1 MSSIRSKP
9 QEQTTTPS
17 DGETRLI
24 SAADSEARAR
34 GFMSGPPSGYFLLV
48 PPQQAEDAVSI
59 GTVMRILA
67 DSWKTLVLTSLACAI
82 VTAGIL
88 LTMRN
93 VYRGIALIAPVV
105 PERMGALGS
114 LSTEIGG
121 IAALAGVDVT
131 ANTGPKAE
139 AFAALNSPGFTR
151 DFITSQNLM
160 PILFADRWDPATHNW
175 RKGKKPPTLEAA
187 AKMFMTTVRTI
198 TQDRKTGLIKV
209 TVEWYS
215 PELAAAWANG
225 MVDIVNDRLRAIA
238 IRDADLSIE
247 YLNKELAKTNVVEV
261 QHAIYQVMED
271 QVQRAML
278 ANVQREYAFR
288 VIDRA
293 VPPVQKA
300 GPLRG
305 ILTIVGAGVGLFLGI
320 IIVFVRRALRHRSP
334 VGSQVDTRTQ
344 PT

>member
-1 MSSIRSKP
+1 LRIRSEP
-9 QEQTTTPS
+9 QDHALTAAQGEQRAT
-17 DGETRLI
+17 
-24 SAADSEARAR
+24 SAPDSEGGVRSV
-34 GFMSGPPSGYFLLV
+34 MTGPPSGYFLLV

-67 DSWKTLVLTSLACAI
+67 DSWKTLAVSSFAVAI
-82 VTAGIL
+82 VTAAIL
-88 LTMRN
+88 LAMPN
-93 VYRGIALIAPVV
+93 FYRGIVLISPVV
-105 PERMGALGS
+105 PEKPGEMGNIS
-114 LSTEIGG
+114 SEIGG

-139 AFAALNSPGFTR
+139 AFATLNSLGFTR

-160 PILFADRWDPATHNW
+160 PILFADLWDPATHNW
-175 RKGKKPPTLEAA
+175 RKDKKPPTLEAA
-187 AKMFMTTVRTI
+187 AKMFMSKVRSV

-215 PELAAAWANG
+215 PELAAAWANR
-225 MVDIVNDRLRAIA
+225 MVEMVNDRLRGVA

-247 YLNKELAKTNVVEV
+247 YLKKELAKSNVVEM
-261 QHAIYQVMED
+261 QHSIYQVMED
-271 QVQRAML
+271 QVERAML
-278 ANVQREYAFR
+278 ANVQREYAFK
-288 VIDRA
+288 VIDAA

-305 ILTIVGAGVGLFLGI
+305 ILTLVGAGVGLFLGI
-320 IIVFVRRALRHRSP
+320 IIVFVRRAARQRSPTRSP
-334 VGSQVDTRTQ
+334 VDTRSQ

>member
-1 MSSIRSKP
+1 MTRIRSEP
-9 QEQTTTPS
+9 QNHALTEAE
-17 DGETRLI
+17 DEHRAI
-24 SAADSEARAR
+24 SSPDSEGHVRSV
-34 GFMSGPPSGYFLLV
+34 MTGPPSGYFLLV

-59 GTVMRILA
+59 GALMRVLA
-67 DSWKTLVLTSLACAI
+67 ESWKTLAVSALACAI
-82 VTAGIL
+82 VTAAIL
-88 LTMRN
+88 LSMPN
-93 VYRGIALIAPVV
+93 FYRGIVLISPVV
-105 PERMGALGS
+105 PEKPGAMGG
-114 LSTEIGG
+114 LSSEIGG
-121 IAALAGVDVT
+121 IAAIAGVDVT

-139 AFAALNSPGFTR
+139 SFAALNSVGFAR

-160 PILFADRWDPATHNW
+160 PILFPKLWDPATHNW
-175 RKGKKPPTLEAA
+175 RKDKKPPTLEAA
-187 AKMFMTTVRTI
+187 ARLFMGKVRTI

-215 PELAAAWANG
+215 PELASAWANG
-225 MVDIVNDRLRAIA
+225 LVDTVNDRLRAVA

-247 YLNKELAKTNVVEV
+247 YLNKELAKTTVVEM

-278 ANVQREYAFR
+278 ANVTREYAFK

-293 VPPVQKA
+293 VTPVQKA

-305 ILTIVGAGVGLFLGI
+305 ILTLVGAGVGLFLGI
-320 IIVFVRRALRHRSP
+320 FIVFVRRALRKSRAARR
-334 VGSQVDTRTQ
+334 VDTRIQ

>member
-1 MSSIRSKP
+1 
-9 QEQTTTPS
+9 
-17 DGETRLI
+17 
-24 SAADSEARAR
+24 
-34 GFMSGPPSGYFLLV
+34 MSGPPSGYFLLV

-67 DSWKTLVLTSLACAI
+67 DSWKTLAVSSFAVAI
-82 VTAGIL
+82 VTAAIL
-88 LTMRN
+88 LAMPN
-93 VYRGIALIAPVV
+93 FYRGIVLISPVV
-105 PERMGALGS
+105 PERPGEMGNIS
-114 LSTEIGG
+114 SEIGG

-139 AFAALNSPGFTR
+139 TFATLNSLGFTR

-175 RKGKKPPTLEAA
+175 RKDKKPPTLEAA
-187 AKMFMTTVRTI
+187 AKMFMSKVRTI

-215 PELAAAWANG
+215 PELAAAWANR
-225 MVDIVNDRLRAIA
+225 MVEMVNDRLRGVA
-238 IRDADLSIE
+238 IRDADLSLE
-247 YLNKELAKTNVVEV
+247 YLKKELAKSNVVEM
-261 QHAIYQVMED
+261 QHSIYQVMED
-271 QVQRAML
+271 QVERAML
-278 ANVQREYAFR
+278 ANVQREYAFK
-288 VIDRA
+288 VIDAA

-305 ILTIVGAGVGLFLGI
+305 ILTLVGAGVGLFLGI
-320 IIVFVRRALRHRSP
+320 MIVFVRRALRRRSP
-334 VGSQVDTRTQ
+334 SGSPVDTRSQ